1 MLRKV
6 GWAVFFLAALGVL
19 VIAAVSVTLSVDRRS
34 DAELPAPTGPH
45 PVGRAIYDWRDAS
58 HEVLAWVWYPAAS
71 AGPADDYIPAQMRA
85 LETPPAA
92 PIRWVA
98 RDRSRMRAHGA
109 ANAPMP
115 DSGVYPIVIFRGGGA
130 NSVSSYT
137 TLAEDLTS
145 HGYVVLGVDVPT
157 LTSQVVF
164 PDGRVVNR
172 TAENDLEEYPDNEVP
187 KVAARLLPIY
197 TSHMSFALD
206 RLASLNASDP
216 SGRFTGRLDLTR
228 VGAFGHSFG
237 GAQSAQFCYDDARCR
252 AAIDIDGLPFGSVVQ
267 EGMPKPFMFLMEGF
281 SGSPGPDGRA
291 LLADMQSIYRHLP
304 ADSRLC
310 LSILGANH
318 YMFSD
323 DGTARWSPMLLKA
336 LRTAR
341 VLKIDPHRQIA
352 VTTYA
357 VRGFF
362 DAHLKQTSTA
372 RVNLLSPQYPELQAL
387 DIQ

>member
-1 MLRKV
+1 MLRKL
-6 GWAVFFLAALGVL
+6 GWAVFFLAAFGVL
-19 VIAAVSVTLSVDRRS
+19 VVAALAIALSVDRRS

-71 AGPADDYIPAQMRA
+71 AGPADDYIPSQMRA
-85 LETPPAA
+85 LGTPPVA

-98 RDRSRMRAHGA
+98 RDRSRMHAHSA
-109 ANAPMP
+109 ANAQMAA
-115 DSGVYPIVIFRGGGA
+115 GGAYPIVILRGGGS
-130 NSVSSYT
+130 NSASSYT
-137 TLAEDLTS
+137 ALAEDLAS

-157 LTSQVVF
+157 LTSQLVF
-164 PDGRVVNR
+164 PDGRVVDR
-172 TAENDLEEYPDNEVP
+172 TAENDLEEYPDEEKP

-197 TSHMSFALD
+197 TSSMSFALD

-216 SGRFTGRLDLTR
+216 SGRFTGRLDLSH

-237 GAQSAQFCYDDARCR
+237 GAQSAQFCHDDARCR

-281 SGSPGPDGRA
+281 GRSPGPDGRA
-291 LLADMQSIYRHLP
+291 LLADMHSIYTHLP

-310 LSILGANH
+310 LSIQGANH
-318 YMFSD
+318 FLFSD
-323 DGTARWSPMLLKA
+323 DGSARWSPTLLKA
-336 LRTAR
+336 LRVAG

-352 VTTYA
+352 ITTYA

-362 DAHLKQTSTA
+362 DAHLKQASGA